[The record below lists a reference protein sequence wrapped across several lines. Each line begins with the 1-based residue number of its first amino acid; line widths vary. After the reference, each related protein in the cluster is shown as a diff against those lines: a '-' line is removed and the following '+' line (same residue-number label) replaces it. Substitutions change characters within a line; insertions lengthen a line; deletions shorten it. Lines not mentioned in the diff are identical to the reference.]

1 MDLALTSEHQQL
13 QQVTRRF
20 LKQHSPE
27 AAVRRL
33 METDDGYD
41 PDVWELM
48 ATQIGLQAIPFPES
62 AGGLDGGFTELV
74 LIMEEMG
81 RALLC
86 APFFGSVVLAGFTSC
101 KPANLTSS
109 PPVTWSESPG
119 ASSLAA
125 LAVAEESGRWA
136 PHEIRTTARQDDG
149 AWLLDGSKAFVV
161 DGCTA
166 RLILVVAR
174 TPRGLSLFSV
184 EAGAAGLS
192 RRPMTTV
199 DQTRKQARV
208 ELRSTPAR
216 LIGRDGDA
224 VAILDRVADRAGIAL
239 AAEQLG
245 GARYCLEMAVS
256 YAKTRVQ
263 FGRPIGSFQ
272 AVQHRLS
279 ELLLEV
285 ELLAAGVRYAAACLD
300 ASEPESDIVAALV
313 RGHAGEAYVRV
324 ATEAIQVLGG
334 IGFTW
339 EHPAHLYFRRATSS
353 ATLLG
358 GPEIQRELL
367 ASRLGLDQR
376 RSNLRLSG

>member
-86 APFFGSVVLAGFTSC
+86 APFFGSVVLAGFTLLQAGE
-101 KPANLTSS
+101 PDELT
-109 PPVTWSESPG
+109 TGYLERIAG
-119 ASSLAA
+119 GQLLAA